1 MKPINEMNLS
11 ECLVAIRELENH
23 EIRMGWHGQLA
34 DRIHELT
41 RWIPVSERLPTE
53 EDGDEH
59 GHVLVSEVERESP
72 NRRYEQVLH
81 WDLVGEDYFYTATH
95 WRRIDKP

>member
-11 ECLVAIRELENH
+11 D
-23 EIRMGWHGQLA
+23 LA
-34 DRIHELT
+34 DYFDSEYSVYGIDLEYCADRLRQLHELT

-53 EDGDEH
+53 ADADENGEIYIWSVGGSAH
-59 GHVLVSEVERESP
+59 IILLVHALD
-72 NRRYEQVLH
+72 EQ
-81 WDLVGEDYFYTATH
+81 DDYHIGFTH